1 MKIKDADI
9 LKMQKV
15 TPADAADYLGLSVT
29 TVREGLVSGVFPFG
43 VAIKADGAKNY
54 NFDIRPLA
62 LVEYNRHGVAGERLM
77 DKVLQK
83 INHMEELIYDRHR
96 F

>member
-1 MKIKDADI
+1 MKLKDTDI
-9 LKMQKV
+9 LKMSKV
-15 TPADAADYLGLSVT
+15 TPADAADYLGLST
-29 TVREGLVSGVFPFG
+29 GTVREGLISGVFPFG

-54 NFDIRPLA
+54 CFDIRPLA
-62 LVEYNRHGVAGERLM
+62 LVEYNRHGVAGERMM

-83 INHMEELIYDRHR
+83 INHLEEIIYARHR